1 MLKESK
7 NDYER
12 ATAALSFKFALNCI
26 QERGGLTSQHIT
38 ESFNQ
43 GVIMELLQ
51 CMGKDPFYLTR
62 KNILLSI
69 NSLMNIMKDNKGDMR
84 GVIDKIQGSIYKE
97 TDILPELI
105 K

>member
-1 MLKESK
+1 
-7 NDYER
+7 
-12 ATAALSFKFALNCI
+12 
-26 QERGGLTSQHIT
+26 
-38 ESFNQ
+38 
-43 GVIMELLQ
+43 MELIQ

-69 NSLMNIMKDNKGDMR
+69 NSLMNFLKDNRGDMR

-97 TDILPELI
+97 TEILLELI